1 MLSIY
6 GSMEISDKFNLDNK
20 VYKDSQKPE
29 DYLVPGVI
37 MGLK

>member
-6 GSMEISDKFNLDNK
+6 GSMEFSDKFNLDNG

-29 DYLVPGVI
+29 DYLVPECHSWG
-37 MGLK
+37 